1 MSGLCWPA
9 VSVVLWLWACTW
21 MFAFYFGG
29 FVGYLPPPLS
39 STQLVCPSTFLP
51 TLRSLPTLLEFWGY
65 VYRNPPLEN
74 TGHVRDI
81 THMSVLNT
89 TKNKIWLIR
98 ILHIYRFYRSPIPK
112 YKYIESKKN
121 NYKKI
126 LNPLLPYTHSSPFAT
141 RYFNIISV
149 VSRDILKKSSKC
161 ATESYRVVYDFT
173 FLNMNKNTW
182 ICKKTIF
189 FTP

>member
-29 FVGYLPPPLS
+29 FVGYLHTPFFF
-39 STQLVCPSTFLP
+39 TQPVCPSTFLP
-51 TLRSLPTLLEFWGY
+51 TLRSLATLLEFWGY
-65 VYRNPPLEN
+65 VNRNSPLEN
-74 TGHVRDI
+74 TGHVRDV

-89 TKNKIWLIR
+89 TKNKIWRIQ
-98 ILHIYRFYRSPIPK
+98 ILHIYRLYRSAIP
-112 YKYIESKKN
+112 KYIESKKN
-121 NYKKI
+121 NCKKL
-126 LNPLLPYTHSSPFAT
+126 LNPLLPYTHSSPIAP

-161 ATESYRVVYDFT
+161 AKESYRVVYDFT
-173 FLNMNKNTW
+173 VFK
-182 ICKKTIF
+182 
-189 FTP
+189 

>member
-1 MSGLCWPA
+1 MSGLCWP
-9 VSVVLWLWACTW
+9 VSVVLWLWVRTW
-21 MFAFYFGG
+21 MFPFLFWGVCGLFA
-29 FVGYLPPPLS
+29 PPPFFF
-39 STQLVCPSTFLP
+39 TQPVCPSTFLP
-51 TLRSLPTLLEFWGY
+51 TLRSLATLLEFWGY
-65 VYRNPPLEN
+65 VNRNSPLEN

-89 TKNKIWLIR
+89 TKNKIWRIR
-98 ILHIYRFYRSPIPK
+98 ILRIYRLYRSAIP
-112 YKYIESKKN
+112 KYIESKKN

-126 LNPLLPYTHSSPFAT
+126 LNPLLLYTHSSPIAP

-173 FLNMNKNTW
+173 FYQ
-182 ICKKTIF
+182 
-189 FTP
+189 